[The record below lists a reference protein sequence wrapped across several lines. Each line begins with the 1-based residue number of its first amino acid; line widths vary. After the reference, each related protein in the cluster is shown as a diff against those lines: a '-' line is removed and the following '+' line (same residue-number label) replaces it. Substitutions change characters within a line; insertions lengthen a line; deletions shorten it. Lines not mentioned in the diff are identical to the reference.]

1 MIRLL
6 LVVIP
11 LACLVVA
18 AGRAE
23 ASECAPLDLDATLA
37 RIVPEMHSYTLP
49 NGLRVHLVPRAGEA
63 TLSLRVAYDV
73 GARDEPEGRS
83 GTAHLFEHMMFKGSA
98 RIPDGGHFRL
108 VRDTGGGTNA
118 MTDYD
123 STEYWNTLPSDGL
136 GRVLF
141 AEADRMQ
148 SLRITPANLDNQR
161 AAIEEEGLGLAN
173 LPYVS
178 AAAEFGLALWAGTP
192 YGHSP
197 IGTEADLAAL
207 TQAEALA
214 FHAEYYAPS
223 NAVLV
228 IVGGFEVAS
237 ARALIEETFGR
248 LAAGAPRPARE
259 VFEVDRRARAE
270 VIEDPLAP
278 FPVYAVVW
286 HSVGARS
293 DEALAL
299 RVIDR
304 LLLGHSNARFARSI
318 RGPLALD
325 AYSVSLAFR
334 DVGLLNYVFAPR
346 TFASFDEIETVV
358 RREISSLREQGPTP
372 QELCESV
379 RREQFERLAAID
391 SHEGVAAA
399 IARGALLEE
408 NPLRFAEELWALDAL
423 DREAI
428 RRAATSFLVDDFL
441 TLEIQPTGFMRWLK
455 PVLEFLPSSVGAGL
469 EGLLL

>member
-1 MIRLL
+1 
-6 LVVIP
+6 
-11 LACLVVA
+11 
-18 AGRAE
+18 
-23 ASECAPLDLDATLA
+23 
-37 RIVPEMHSYTLP
+37 
-49 NGLRVHLVPRAGEA
+49 
-63 TLSLRVAYDV
+63 
-73 GARDEPEGRS
+73 
-83 GTAHLFEHMMFKGSA
+83 
-98 RIPDGGHFRL
+98 
-108 VRDTGGGTNA
+108 
-118 MTDYD
+118 
-123 STEYWNTLPSDGL
+123 
-136 GRVLF
+136 VLF

-178 AAAEFGLALWAGTP
+178 AAAEFGLALWEGTP

-214 FHAEYYAPS
+214 FHADYYAPS

-228 IVGGFEVAS
+228 IVGGFEVES
-237 ARALIEETFGR
+237 ARALIEETFGS

-259 VFEVDRRARAE
+259 AFEVDRRARAE

-286 HSVGARS
+286 HSAGARS

-408 NPLRFAEELWALDAL
+408 NPLRFAEELRALDAL

-428 RRAATSFLVDDFL
+428 RRAAKSFLVDDFL